1 VLSSVTHDDS
11 SGVAASVWDAREAA
25 HMRSAVF
32 AAPMRDEP
40 SAHIYVENVFSPP
53 TYAAMLEMFPTDS
66 LALRRWSNPGDHGV
80 RFGNYSRRREVQ
92 IPSEAER
99 LSLEQRDFW
108 LQAAEIMHGE
118 QFARTLL
125 ERFEPYARARFGD
138 RIDDPSFVRDNL
150 RGTMLLN
157 QHDADYYLGPHTD
170 RGEKVF
176 TCLFYFPEHEGLEH
190 LGTTLYRPLEAG
202 FTCPG
207 VAHHDPARFE
217 RGETA
222 PYRANSAFVFAR
234 TDVMFHGVHPLT
246 ADELNGS
253 KRRSIQMQF
262 WVHNE
267 RPREACKTTL
277 FASLPLTMQTSSDL
291 SLPYHLTN
299 DASLELD
306 SEFPYTTHLGYRWLD
321 PTGREVEPDNRHRSP
336 LPRAL
341 AAGESAT
348 GSMRIVG
355 PATPGRYS
363 LRASVIQEGVA
374 WFDDIDPRNGVSATV
389 LVQGPARID
398 VSAAPLLATDGRSDI
413 APQSDAIALGDGWH
427 PLEREGASLF
437 RWVADSAHV
446 FVAALRP
453 IRHDLRIVVEPG
465 PGVGLRPFRLAAH
478 LSDGR
483 EIGAAIVAGKSTVTF
498 TLPAESPRLFEVSLH
513 AAGGGSASPGDDRIL
528 NFRVFSLDIE
538 RTVDVFPAWAVPQSG
553 FYPPEGEGADLFRWV
568 SGEATIQLE
577 GSGHRVLE
585 FEAESGPSMG
595 SQPFRLGVFADG
607 VELHSAE
614 VGTRTRVCLPLPDAA
629 PQSLV
634 MRADGGGMAIAGDPR
649 TLNFRVFAAK
659 AY

>member
-1 VLSSVTHDDS
+1 VLSSATHDGS
-11 SGVAASVWDAREAA
+11 NGVDASVWDAREAT
-25 HMRSAVF
+25 HMRNAVF

-40 SAHIYVENVFSPP
+40 SAHTYVENIFSPA

-66 LALRRWSNPGDHGV
+66 LALRQWSNPGDQSL
-80 RFGNYSRRREVQ
+80 RFGNYSRRRELQ

-99 LSLEQRDFW
+99 LPLEQREFW
-108 LQAAEIMHGE
+108 LQAAGVVCGE
-118 QFARTLL
+118 QFARALL
-125 ERFEPYARARFGD
+125 ERFDPYARARFGD

-157 QHDADYYLGPHTD
+157 QHEADYYLGPHTD

-190 LGTTLYRPLEAG
+190 LGTTLYRPLEPG

-222 PYRANSAFVFAR
+222 PYRPNSAFIFAR

-246 ADELNGS
+246 ADELRGS

-267 RPREACKTTL
+267 RPREECKTTL
-277 FASLPLTMQTSSDL
+277 WASLPLTMQASSDL
-291 SLPYHLTN
+291 SLPYNLSN
-299 DASLELD
+299 DASLLLD

-321 PTGREVEPDNRHRSP
+321 PTGREVEPDNRQRSP

-348 GSMRIVG
+348 GSMRIVA

-389 LVQGPARID
+389 LVQGPARIGA
-398 VSAAPLLATDGRSDI
+398 SAAPLPASDGRVDI
-413 APQSDAIALGDGWH
+413 APQSDALALGDGWY
-427 PLEREGASLF
+427 PLEWEGATLF
-437 RWVADSAHV
+437 RWVADSAQV
-446 FVAALRP
+446 YVAALRP
-453 IRHDLRIVVEPG
+453 VRHDLRLVLEPG
-465 PGVGLRPFRLAAH
+465 PGVGLRPFRLTAH

-483 EIGAAIVAGKSTVTF
+483 EIGAAIVAGKSSVTF
-498 TLPAESPRLFEVSLH
+498 TLPAESPRLFDVSLH
-513 AAGGGSASPGDDRIL
+513 AAGGGAASPGDDRTL
-528 NFRVFSLDIE
+528 NYRVFSLDIE
-538 RTVDVFPAWAVPQSG
+538 RTVDVFPAWATPSAG

-568 SGEATIQLE
+568 SGDATIRLE

-585 FEAESGPSMG
+585 FDAESGPSMG
-595 SQPFRLGVFADG
+595 SKPFRLGVFANG
-607 VELHSAE
+607 VELHNVE
-614 VGTRTRVCLPLPDAA
+614 VGSRTRVRLPLPAA
-629 PQSLV
+629 TPQSLV
-634 MRADGGGMAIAGDPR
+634 MRASGGGMAIAGDPR
-649 TLNFRVFAAK
+649 ILNFRVFAAK
-659 AY
+659 T